1 MPELHETTMKTKF
14 LFALILAVFFSISC
28 ILAQTYYYN
37 APATFVKSG
46 YTYQCDHIPGGFVRL
61 YNQANVFISDDE
73 LYKNGDSLSMET
85 KRLRFD
91 GELPVVNEENYRA
104 SLTKCMEIVVDVL
117 TPNQIVGVPGQ
128 SLDVMVTVNT
138 TTGKVMEVEFRFR
151 KSRAFATV
159 PVGQYREIEQRIKAD
174 STILFSI
181 SDFGKQ
187 LNRIKLFATYKPQ

>member
-1 MPELHETTMKTKF
+1 MKR
-14 LFALILAVFFSISC
+14 ALILSSIFCFLFFISEVA
-28 ILAQTYYYN
+28 AQTFYYN
-37 APATFVKSG
+37 APAIFAQSG

-104 SLTKCMEIVVDVL
+104 SLTKCLEIVVDVL
-117 TPNQIVGVPGQ
+117 TPNQIVHGPGQ
-128 SLDVMVTVNT
+128 LLMVMVTVNT
-138 TTGKVMEVEFRFR
+138 STGKVMEVEFLFS
-151 KSRAFATV
+151 KSRTFATV
-159 PVGQYREIEQRIKAD
+159 PVSQYREIEQRIKAD

-187 LNRIKLFATYKPQ
+187 LNRIKLFATYEPQ